1 MKQNLIRCA
10 AFALV
15 LVFALGL
22 FSWAAPSA
30 SAATYAG
37 NFVYTPQPELGV
49 QLINNLCTA
58 ISQYFGW
65 QWSPDD
71 VMSFTWS
78 AMGQVSMDTLQAQR
92 DLYSRRYDTVDW
104 LGNQAGLTA
113 AQRNALNHFSRGE
126 IRSDEYADCTV
137 YRIYDVRTGKIAVD
151 SQGRYPYVKVVK
163 TGDVPVTNSTPSN
176 KSGNTWRSISNLP
189 KTKVVLDKTV
199 LDNLNAELIMSGVS
213 SQLYTANDFIYIR
226 KTDST
231 SGGFLVYCDSQG
243 RPFVASSK
251 PAAADQTLNYITNEG
266 DKVTNDNR
274 TIVETQ
280 IIDKSTTNNV
290 DNSTTIGTLNVIND
304 SSDHSTTNN
313 ITEYNI
319 ESLIYDDS
327 THSYVANT
335 YQVEYDATNNYYEYK
350 YYTYNIQYNITNTYV
365 TYIGSNDA
373 YEQEEYRYYYELP
386 DGRSSADLTADEI
399 AGMSFQFADCVNYA
413 RSATDTSLRALYHFD
428 GNTDDS
434 GYFGTQTAFTWTQG
448 ASITYMDSSAFNG
461 ALYLDETAHKFTVT
475 LPSALGSGDFTI
487 QWRYYQASQADTVDN
502 KENSFSIGTTKLFTW
517 DERSYYFGSSTACS
531 PVGIGTWNEVA
542 LVRHSTMLY
551 LYVNGLKVAEKSV
564 NTPYGNEFTFTFGST
579 SRAYSML
586 DELRVVNFAVAEN
599 GTSYT
604 PTDVPYDTNL
614 VLVLP
619 DSAFPIADEYYEYHL
634 PENALTASPFN
645 LGKVPDGMSY
655 SSSGTNAVKVSFFDD
670 YTTISAGSS
679 SMSYLDGGGLK
690 VYGTGV
696 LRRYVYDDGDPDY
709 VSGSCLSA
717 GDYTFTVVTLDGKVY
732 SLPVTLLRSSQTFV
746 TSTSYDYYY
755 FNRLATG
762 SGVKVSGSSRYKY
775 LDCGNFYMAVY
786 SCDSLPTS
794 TALIDSYATVSFR
807 IIPKAGNYLDL
818 IYASIIPG
826 SAPDD
831 AVEKVSCIYSSEE
844 VKPNTA
850 AIQSDIPVKGYTVGG
865 VRPTFPQRG
874 DVWMSVNGS
883 RISGVQIYNGR
894 AWESTNARYYTGTRW
909 IPIYAFDIQTL
920 EDCWDIADGDD
931 AVPPISTEEGF
942 WSWWQHQW
950 LDFRKWLESSPGGIV
965 VGPGG
970 DLEPGSPGSGQ
981 SWWNKIL
988 DSITGAL
995 AEIVNMVFDLITK
1008 ILGLVMDLVYDL
1020 LGFFFDLLST
1030 TVINGIGG
1038 LFDAIMD
1045 GSFLEFF
1052 QQKQIVTDSEGN
1064 ETEVTVLGLPA
1075 GIAQVFAVMSGIIM
1089 ALPGDVRS
1097 VLFFGF
1103 AAFALI
1109 IIFKMVRS

>member
-1 MKQNLIRCA
+1 MEECRNYYN
-10 AFALV
+10 
-15 LVFALGL
+15 
-22 FSWAAPSA
+22 SWVGTILRSL
-30 SAATYAG
+30 
-37 NFVYTPQPELGV
+37 NFEGAV
-49 QLINNLCTA
+49 N
-58 ISQYFGW
+58 
-65 QWSPDD
+65 
-71 VMSFTWS
+71 SFTT
-78 AMGQVSMDTLQAQR
+78 VSIVEVE
-92 DLYSRRYDTVDW
+92 YS
-104 LGNQAGLTA
+104 
-113 AQRNALNHFSRGE
+113 
-126 IRSDEYADCTV
+126 DCTI
-137 YRIYDVRTGKIAVD
+137 YRLADSRTGKYVVNARG
-151 SQGRYPYVKVVK
+151 QYPYQKVIK
-163 TGDVPVTNSTPSN
+163 RGDVPTKPSN
-176 KSGNTWRSISNLP
+176 KVDTPSTAEADKNKWISYTTFP
-189 KTKVVLDKTV
+189 TKKASFVILSLDALSDLV
-199 LDNLNAELIMSGVS
+199 ASLN
-213 SQLYTANDFIYIR
+213 
-226 KTDST
+226 T
-231 SGGFLVYCDSQG
+231 SGIACTLAHNDTYYFIRATNANGKGMAYYANYAG
-243 RPFVASSK
+243 HPYVAPYA
-251 PAAADQTLNYITNEG
+251 PAAANQSNNYYTETNNT
-266 DKVTNDNR
+266 TNNYDYG
-274 TIVETQ
+274 TTVETQ
-280 IIDKSTTNNV
+280 IIDQST
-290 DNSTTIGTLNVIND
+290 DNSTNIGTLNLIND
-304 SSDHSTTNN
+304 NDTTNN

-319 ESLIYDDS
+319 DSLVYDES

-335 YQVEYDATNNYYEYK
+335 YQVDYDVTNK
-350 YYTYNIQYNITNTYV
+350 YYTYNYYTWNIQYNITNTYV

-373 YEQEEYRYYYELP
+373 YKQEEYKYYYELP

-399 AGMSFQFADCVNYA
+399 AGMSFQFSDCVNYA

-551 LYVNGLKVAEKSV
+551 LYINGLKVAEKSV

-645 LGKVPDGMSY
+645 LGKVPDGMDY
-655 SSSGTNAVKVSFFDD
+655 TALNSSNSVKLTFSSD
-670 YTTISAGSS
+670 YTTISATGSATS
-679 SMSYLDGGGLK
+679 SLPGGFH
-690 VYGTGV
+690 V
-696 LRRYVYDDGDPDY
+696 LRQACNITRLDKDDDSFAISGAVYP
-709 VSGSCLSA
+709 A
-717 GDYTFTVVTLDGKVY
+717 GHYIFTVVTLDGTVY
-732 SLPVTLLRSSQTFV
+732 SLPIELGVGTKFFEDSYYEYSISFNYLKSDYFASSIDRISLLDCGSFYLRVQT
-746 TSTSYDYYY
+746 
-755 FNRLATG
+755 A
-762 SGVKVSGSSRYKY
+762 SGSSS
-775 LDCGNFYMAVY
+775 N
-786 SCDSLPTS
+786 
-794 TALIDSYATVSFR
+794 YADYAYNLGASVMFD
-807 IIPKAGNYLDL
+807 IIPKSGQFLDL
-818 IYASIIPG
+818 IYASVIPG

-931 AVPPISTEEGF
+931 VVPPITTESGF
-942 WSWWQHQW
+942 WSWWQNQW
-950 LDFRKWLESSPGGIV
+950 LDFRKWLELNLTGS
-965 VGPGG
+965 
-970 DLEPGSPGSGQ
+970 PGSPGSPGTPGTPG
-981 SWWNKIL
+981 SDGDGSGGFLDKIL
-988 DSITGAL
+988 DAISDGLASLITAL
-995 AEIVNMVFDLITK
+995 FDLVTK
-1008 ILGLVMDLVYDL
+1008 VLELVVDLVFDL
-1020 LGFFFDLLST
+1020 LGFFFNLIT
-1030 TVINGIGG
+1030 ETVISGIGG
-1038 LFDAIMD
+1038 LIAAFTD
-1045 GSFLEFF
+1045 GSLLSPF
-1052 QQKQIVTDSEGN
+1052 QQTVTTVDPEGN
-1064 ETEVTVLGLPA
+1064 EVQTTTIGLSSGVA
-1075 GIAQVFAVMSGIIM
+1075 SVFSVFSGMIM
-1089 ALPGDVRS
+1089 ALPADLRS
-1097 VLFFGF
+1097 ILIFGIAVL
-1103 AAFALI
+1103 AFIA
-1109 IIFKMVRS
+1109 IFKLVKS

>member
-1 MKQNLIRCA
+1 M
-10 AFALV
+10 FLV
-15 LVFALGL
+15 ACLCFGIFISA
-22 FSWAAPSA
+22 SPSA
-30 SAATYAG
+30 LAATTMTYSNG
-37 NFVYTPQPELGV
+37 YMYRYGTE
-49 QLINNLCTA
+49 
-58 ISQYFGW
+58 YFGDFIASDRIARCIQEQSLIALIIDYFNSW
-65 QWSPDD
+65 VGFTSVGPCTMDELNMQMQNYSN
-71 VMSFTWS
+71 SF
-78 AMGQVSMDTLQAQR
+78 
-92 DLYSRRYDTVDW
+92 YSRINSLNANV
-104 LGNQAGLTA
+104 GLKIHQSGSGKA
-113 AQRNALNHFSRGE
+113 
-126 IRSDEYADCTV
+126 
-137 YRIYDVRTGKIAVD
+137 YRIYDYNLGDFVVD
-151 SQGRYPYVKVVK
+151 AEGQYPFALV
-163 TGDVPVTNSTPSN
+163 TGDAPEKGNNYYINNTTVVDDSIDLGS
-176 KSGNTWRSISNLP
+176 NTWILYDNAVKASTVHVISIEKMDDIIAALNPENYATKGNRVELTVNGTKYYVIYRMDSSSRRTYYADSGKRLYVAALP
-189 KTKVVLDKTV
+189 GTSAA
-199 LDNLNAELIMSGVS
+199 NQSHNY
-213 SQLYTANDFIYIR
+213 YTEYN
-226 KTDST
+226 TT
-231 SGGFLVYCDSQG
+231 NNN
-243 RPFVASSK
+243 
-251 PAAADQTLNYITNEG
+251 TTNNYDYGT
-266 DKVTNDNR
+266 T
-274 TIVETQ
+274 VETQ
-280 IIDKSTTNNV
+280 IIDNSV
-290 DNSTTIGTLNVIND
+290 DNSTNVGTLNIIHD

-373 YEQEEYRYYYELP
+373 YQQEEYRYYYELP

-399 AGMSFQFADCVNYA
+399 AGMSFQFSDCVNYA

-502 KENSFSIGTTKLFTW
+502 RENTFSIGSTKLFTW
-517 DERSYYFGSSTACS
+517 DERSYYWDNSSTACA

-551 LYVNGLKVAEKSV
+551 LYINGLKVAEKSV

-586 DELRVVNFAVAEN
+586 DELRVVNFAVAKS
-599 GTSYT
+599 GASYT

-634 PENALTASPFN
+634 PENAIFASPFN
-645 LGKVPDGMSY
+645 LGKLPDGVSY
-655 SSSGTNAVKVSFFDD
+655 SKAGASANIVKVSFFDD

-679 SMSYLDGGGLK
+679 SMSYSSSGGFQI
-690 VYGTGV
+690 YGSGTQQ
-696 LRRYVYDDGDPDY
+696 RYVYDDGDPDY
-709 VSGSCLSA
+709 VTGSCLPA
-717 GDYTFTVVTLDGKVY
+717 GDYTFTVVTLDGEVY

-746 TSTSYDYYY
+746 ASNGYHYYY

-762 SGVKVSGSSRYKY
+762 SDVKVSGSSRYKY
-775 LDCGNFYMAVY
+775 LDCGSFYMSVF
-786 SCDSLPTS
+786 SCDAIPTS
-794 TALIDSYATVSFR
+794 TIQFGTNTAVTFHIV
-807 IIPKAGNYLDL
+807 PKSGNYLDL

-942 WSWWQHQW
+942 WGWWQRQW
-950 LDFRKWLESSPGGIV
+950 LDFTKWIKNAWENLMELLSSALQ
-965 VGPGG
+965 GG
-970 DLEPGSPGSGQ
+970 DSGVRDPSDYDDKLPGETTEDEDD
-981 SWWNKIL
+981 SWSL
-988 DSITGAL
+988 L
-995 AEIVNMVFDLITK
+995 DLIGTLTDGVWSVVK
-1008 ILGLVMDLVYDL
+1008 GVISMAFGGFKGLVSFVSDIG
-1020 LGFFFDLLST
+1020 GFFT
-1030 TVINGIGG
+1030 N
-1038 LFDAIMD
+1038 A
-1045 GSFLEFF
+1045 
-1052 QQKQIVTDSEGN
+1052 
-1064 ETEVTVLGLPA
+1064 
-1075 GIAQVFAVMSGIIM
+1075 
-1089 ALPGDVRS
+1089 GDVMNTIKD
-1097 VLFFGF
+1097 FGG
-1103 AAFALI
+1103 
-1109 IIFKMVRS
+1109 